1 VSYADFLN
9 LKVGNL
15 IFIKENNNSKDL
27 QIHLTR
33 QKLKTVATCK
43 IPILDITID
52 LISDKLGMPHDV
64 IELDKDD
71 PNPLNLKITLLER
84 YIQIMIKRGK
94 MSLSSPLFPKVIS
107 QVFNREIKDILS
119 KIGINTPVFVS
130 RMYGGKKSSS
140 TVPKYKLISSHTG
153 RRTFITPCLEN
164 GVSFLDLKDMTGH
177 EKLQTLDRYN
187 KNSAGFIQKEVKS
200 KTPGQI
206 EFKGK
211 SVAVDNS
218 SENIMSKSKK

>member
-1 VSYADFLN
+1 
-9 LKVGNL
+9 
-15 IFIKENNNSKDL
+15 
-27 QIHLTR
+27 
-33 QKLKTVATCK
+33 
-43 IPILDITID
+43 
-52 LISDKLGMPHDV
+52 MPHNFID
-64 IELDKDD
+64 LDKDD

-107 QVFNREIKDILS
+107 QAFNREIKDVLS

-140 TVPKYKLISSHTG
+140 TLPKYKLISSHTG
-153 RRTFITPCLEN
+153 RRTFITRSIEN
-164 GVSFLDLKDMTGH
+164 GVSLLVLKDMTGH
-177 EKLQTLDRYN
+177 EKLQTLARYN

-206 EFKGK
+206 EFKGEYVNYK
-211 SVAVDNS
+211 STRIKIE
-218 SENIMSKSKK
+218 ENKKK